1 MQHSRL
7 QLSPLV
13 HHPWFKIVFPGS
25 GQRMPQ
31 PWPLPWIESQV
42 VLRLLPNQ
50 CQHLPGPWN
59 SRQTAHQCLR
69 GWYRPKTI
77 GFQFL
82 TCAIKA
88 TLEIKMYLFI
98 NIQASRRRRE
108 FFNAYLIKVLS
119 LLGGEMLAYL
129 NFSSSLPPLLPL
141 LFPHKMAAVGAASN
155 RKWVSC

>member
-1 MQHSRL
+1 MQHARL

-13 HHPWFKIVFPGS
+13 HHPWFKIVSPGS

-42 VLRLLPNQ
+42 VLRLLLNQ
-50 CQHLPGPWN
+50 CQHLPSPWN
-59 SRQTAHQCLR
+59 SRQTAHQRLR
-69 GWYRPKTI
+69 GWYRPKTT

-88 TLEIKMYLFI
+88 TLEIKMYLFK
-98 NIQASRRRRE
+98 NIQASRKRRE

-119 LLGGEMLAYL
+119 LFGGRNVSLLEFL
-129 NFSSSLPPLLPL
+129 FFPPTPLPPPLP
-141 LFPHKMAAVGAASN
+141 S
-155 RKWVSC
+155 